1 LRRVANG
8 MLASMA
14 DREATAPRQLI
25 IFPGALGDL
34 LCAAPAMRFLMT
46 QQPPGVNAELM
57 ARAELARFAI
67 GRMGF
72 VHGHSID
79 RREVGQLFAGGAG
92 FAPEASAFFSRFDD
106 IRSFFASNDPAFT
119 AALSAATEHRAHFY
133 PFRPNGAG
141 HIARLY
147 LDAVGAPP
155 DVSSAFRLELY
166 PEDLAAAD
174 ERLAAAGLAPGDY
187 VAIFPGSGGVEKNW
201 PIANFVALARQ
212 LAPPLKPLV
221 ILGPAENRLGPVFDA
236 PGLTVL
242 SGLELAEVAAIAH
255 QAAAFVGNDSGT
267 SHLAASAGATGVA
280 IFGPTDPARWR
291 PQGRVAI
298 IHRMPLAMTTVV
310 EVMDKLFDMIKRNGS
325 KRLADD

>member
-1 LRRVANG
+1 
-8 MLASMA
+8 MLAAMA
-14 DREATAPRQLI
+14 DSESKAPRQLI

-34 LCAAPAMRFLMT
+34 LCAAPAMRFLMAR
-46 QQPPGVNAELM
+46 QAPGVAAELM

-79 RREVGQLFAGGAG
+79 RREVGQLFASGAKL
-92 FAPEASAFFSRFDD
+92 APEASAFFSQFEDV
-106 IRSFFASNDPAFT
+106 RSFFASNDPDFT
-119 AALSAATEHRAHFY
+119 TALSAATGGRARFY
-133 PFRPNGAG
+133 PFRPAGVG

-147 LDAVGAPP
+147 LDALGAPADAP
-155 DVSSAFRLELY
+155 DAFRLELY
-166 PEDLAAAD
+166 PKDLDAAD
-174 ERLAAAGLAPGDY
+174 ERLAAAGLAPGGY

-201 PIANFVALARQ
+201 PVENFVALARRI
-212 LAPPLKPLV
+212 APPLKSLV
-221 ILGPAENRLGPVFDA
+221 ILGPAESQLGPAFAA

-242 SGLELAEVAAIAH
+242 SGLDLAEITAIAH
-255 QAAAFVGNDSGT
+255 QAAAFVGNDSGV
-267 SHLAASAGATGVA
+267 SHLAASAGAPGVA

-310 EVMDKLFDMIKRNGS
+310 EVMDKLFDVIERNGS
-325 KRLADD
+325 KRLADG